1 MNSSTQRRRP
11 ARRDFDSSRSVR
23 LPFRIG
29 SLIVGVLACGA
40 LLTLAPRRPPPIA
53 EAESESTPNPRPD
66 SPPPSEQT
74 EDTSIVRKPRGAGN
88 GRVSKGLAAT
98 TPTPALARSSLP
110 EPTAETRQLV
120 DSLFQPGM
128 ALTQDQTTQWKQSL
142 TQLVQQGAA
151 AVPAMRQFLARNV
164 DLDFGLEGS
173 QILGYSSVRT
183 AMFDALQQ
191 IGGPEA
197 MSLMLETLH
206 TTSDPRE
213 IALLARNLEG
223 QAPEQYRQEA
233 INAAREALAMAAEGK
248 LDDRDVGPLFEVL
261 QKFGGATAVSDL
273 EQAAGQWK
281 YYASLSLAQLAD
293 GAGIPALIQMA
304 RDPAAAGKGT
314 LGVALEMLARVAS
327 QYPEARS
334 ALIEQARQNKIPPNL
349 WPYVASSLTGDQY
362 QYLESVFGSTA
373 ATATAGDWK
382 TIHIHFGNQNL
393 SSAGGGS
400 LSTDQINQQLSLIDE
415 LLLANNDSTAA
426 DPLRQSRDLL
436 LKRLSRAPAG
446 AAPGR

>member
-1 MNSSTQRRRP
+1 
-11 ARRDFDSSRSVR
+11 
-23 LPFRIG
+23 
-29 SLIVGVLACGA
+29 
-40 LLTLAPRRPPPIA
+40 
-53 EAESESTPNPRPD
+53 
-66 SPPPSEQT
+66 
-74 EDTSIVRKPRGAGN
+74 
-88 GRVSKGLAAT
+88 
-98 TPTPALARSSLP
+98 
-110 EPTAETRQLV
+110 
-120 DSLFQPGM
+120 M

-314 LGVALEMLARVAS
+314 LGVALEMLAQVAP

-362 QYLESVFGSTA
+362 QYRESVFASSGATA
-373 ATATAGDWK
+373 AAGDLK
-382 TIHIHFGNQNL
+382 AIHIHFGNQNL
-393 SSAGGGS
+393 YSSGGS
-400 LSTDQINQQLSLIDE
+400 GLSPDQINQQLSLIDE

-436 LKRLSRAPAG
+436 LKRLFRTSAG
-446 AAPGR
+446 TGPGR